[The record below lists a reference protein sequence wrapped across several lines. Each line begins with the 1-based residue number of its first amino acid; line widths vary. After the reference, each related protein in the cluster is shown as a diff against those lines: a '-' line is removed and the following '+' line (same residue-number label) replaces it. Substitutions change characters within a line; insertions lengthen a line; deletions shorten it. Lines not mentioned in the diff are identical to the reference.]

1 MKRLNICEGKKPM
14 ERSVA
19 AQMGEPEPFAGIL
32 IGLRSGNASKAMR
45 VPWEPLAI
53 WSSLRSQEQAEADTC
68 GLSLTAWLMPAPPD
82 PLCLPSFQISQK
94 SRNIGLL
101 QSMGKETACVSQEA
115 SISAL
120 VLRNGVI

>member
-1 MKRLNICEGKKPM
+1 MLADNNAALAGLITASIVVPLTILVAVVWFFF
-14 ERSVA
+14 RSA
-19 AQMGEPEPFAGIL
+19 RRFDRE
-32 IGLRSGNASKAMR
+32 
-45 VPWEPLAI
+45 
-53 WSSLRSQEQAEADTC
+53 QEQAEADTC